1 MSSFRRAELRG
12 SDELFR
18 PTQPDAPPAKT
29 VPELPAKPVQIP
41 NQLGRP
47 EGRLVRLTAD
57 EIALLADALQK
68 LKFPTSQRPAVTKPS
83 VDDFERLEDLRQ
95 KLLDAR

>member
-1 MSSFRRAELRG
+1 MTSFRRAALRG

-18 PTQPDAPPAKT
+18 PTELDAPAKT
-29 VPELPAKPVQIP
+29 APELPAKPLQIP
-41 NQLGRP
+41 SQLGRP
-47 EGRLVRLTAD
+47 EGRLVRLTED
-57 EIALLADALQK
+57 EVALLVDALQK

-95 KLLDAR
+95 KLLGGR